1 MRVLMIAQTA
11 ALRGRAAFS
20 LHRVQVTGPSAAHV
34 AEPGGFPA
42 VGERNLA
49 RSVAGHRFLSVRAR
63 FWRSSGCY
71 LHHVQVVHASCVR
84 RKNGARAGD
93 ADTVS
98 GTSLPRPPQPDVDI
112 APCAPTT

>member
-42 VGERNLA
+42 V
-49 RSVAGHRFLSVRAR
+49 
-63 FWRSSGCY
+63 
-71 LHHVQVVHASCVR
+71 
-84 RKNGARAGD
+84 
-93 ADTVS
+93 
-98 GTSLPRPPQPDVDI
+98 
-112 APCAPTT
+112 